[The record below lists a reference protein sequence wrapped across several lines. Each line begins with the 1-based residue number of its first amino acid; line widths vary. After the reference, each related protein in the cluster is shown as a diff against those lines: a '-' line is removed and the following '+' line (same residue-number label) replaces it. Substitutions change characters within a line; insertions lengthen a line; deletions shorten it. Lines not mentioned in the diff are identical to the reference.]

1 MLFPTLS
8 VSMSPHPHQQ
18 ELFVVSL
25 MIGICTG
32 VRRYLIGVL
41 IGISLILSDAEHFS
55 VCLLAICISLGRCL
69 RSFAHFL
76 MRFLVLFLIF
86 LKLIICSLENHLTI
100 P

>member
-1 MLFPTLS
+1 MLFPTLA

-18 ELFVVSL
+18 ELSVVSL
-25 MIGICTG
+25 MIGVWTG
-32 VRRYLIGVL
+32 VRRYHIGVL

-86 LKLIICSLENHLTI
+86 LKLIIYSLENYLTN